1 MHACLSKWVSLH
13 SEHLCGLRPAI
24 QCWCLQV
31 ATLTNG
37 SVAITEGL
45 LQRSGL
51 DDHVCL
57 KLDVAGPQKWKP
69 AHEAYHYAV
78 ERLQLQDTPEQAGA
92 LPDGLCQHAAAA
104 LPAGAATPCT
114 LPANVHAC
122 WRAAGRQ
129 SARHGPSYGRALQAL
144 RPTTCALTTLW

>member
-1 MHACLSKWVSLH
+1 M
-13 SEHLCGLRPAI
+13 
-24 QCWCLQV
+24 
-31 ATLTNG
+31 TNG

-69 AHEAYHYAV
+69 AREAYHYAV
-78 ERLQLQDTPEQAGA
+78 ERLQLQDTPEKAGA
-92 LPDGLCQHAAAA
+92 LPNGVCQHAAAA

-114 LPANVHAC
+114 LLLPYQQGQPPLAPCPHMHTAC
-122 WRAAGRQ
+122 WQAAGSQR
-129 SARHGPSYGRALQAL
+129 ARHGPSHGRALQAL
-144 RPTTCALTTLW
+144 RPPTCALATLC